1 MKRVGII
8 FFLLL
13 GVSEQRFA
21 AEARAR
27 PTASAG
33 AIASSGYQLAFVDAD
48 VKRVVDA
55 VLGAMLSADYSVD
68 PKVQGN
74 VTLRTTKPVPRDQLI
89 PLLESA
95 LAPLDAV
102 ILADGSTYRVVP
114 RENARKGARFSADG
128 DVSSGP
134 AGFATE
140 VVELKNASAREMS
153 KLLEQFLGKE
163 VVAATNTARN
173 QILITGTGE
182 ERGAAKALIA
192 RFDVDSLAS
201 MNFEFRKLEN
211 VDPDTLAGEL
221 EKIFQPPLDIIGSR
235 VKLVPLPRLRSIL
248 LIAANRADFDRV
260 IPWIQRLD
268 AGGAGKPKLYSYAVQ
283 NGLARDLATSLQAVL
298 GTGSSS
304 TSAASTSIQPA
315 STGVSEEASST
326 RVTTSAPPPATNL
339 TSLYSSQSPE
349 ENGPRIVPNEANN
362 SLLIY
367 ATGEQYEFI
376 REVLEKVD
384 QPSAQVLI
392 EATLAEVTL
401 SDDLSYGI
409 DWRKIDG
416 SSTFTQ
422 SRNSSGVPASIFP
435 GFSYSYIGS
444 SARAVLNTLQSKT
457 NVRVLSSPRLL
468 VLNNQTASLQVG
480 DQVPLVTQQ
489 AQSVSAAG
497 APIVNTVELRDTGV
511 ILKVTPR
518 VNESGSIILD
528 IEQEVSDAVPTTTSG
543 ISSPTIQ
550 QRKLASTV
558 STRSGQM
565 IALGGLIRDRV
576 TRGKSGIPLL
586 SQIPLVGAAFG
597 THTKRGDRTEL
608 IILLTPTV
616 MRSPEEIRSTVNE
629 LIDHLDMARPLVDRA
644 KLRQVGAPRP
654 AQ

>member
-1 MKRVGII
+1 MKRLTFV
-8 FFLLL
+8 LLL
-13 GVSEQRFA
+13 AGVSAPGLAATPHARPSSSAAA
-21 AEARAR
+21 AESR
-27 PTASAG
+27 
-33 AIASSGYQLAFVDAD
+33 GYQLAFVDAD

-55 VLGAMLSADYSVD
+55 VLGAMLSVDYSVD
-68 PKVQGN
+68 PKVEGN
-74 VTLRTTKPVPRDQLI
+74 VTLRTTKPVSRDALI

-95 LAPLDAV
+95 LAPLNAV
-102 ILADGSTYRVVP
+102 IVADGSTYRVVP
-114 RENARKGARFSADG
+114 RESARTSARFAGDG
-128 DVSSGP
+128 DTSSGP

-163 VVAATNTARN
+163 VVAGTSVARN

-182 ERGAAKALIA
+182 ERAAAKALIA

-268 AGGAGKPKLYSYAVQ
+268 SGGAGKPKLYSYAVQ
-283 NGLARDLATSLQAVL
+283 NGLARDLARSLQAVL
-298 GTGSSS
+298 GTGGSSS
-304 TSAASTSIQPA
+304 TAITSTTVQPVSTNGSEAARS
-315 STGVSEEASST
+315 
-326 RVTTSAPPPATNL
+326 RVAEAPPPPESSA
-339 TSLYSSQSPE
+339 TSLYSTQSPE

-384 QPSAQVLI
+384 QPAAQVLI

-401 SDDLSYGI
+401 SNDLSYGI
-409 DWRKIDG
+409 DWRKLDG
-416 SSTFTQ
+416 NDTITLSS
-422 SRNSSGVPASIFP
+422 NSGGVPASIFP
-435 GFSYSYIGS
+435 GFSYSYVGS

-457 NVRVLSSPRLL
+457 NVRVLSAPRLL

-528 IEQEVSDAVPTTTSG
+528 IDQEVSDAVPTTSSG

-550 QRKLASTV
+550 QRKLSSTV

-576 TRGKSGIPLL
+576 TRGKSGVPLL

-597 THTKRGDRTEL
+597 THSTRNDRTEL

-616 MRSPEEIRSTVNE
+616 MRSPEEIRATVNE
-629 LIDHLDMARPLVDRA
+629 LIDHLDLARPLVERA

-654 AQ
+654 TQ

>member
-1 MKRVGII
+1 MKRLALVLWLLAGISDES
-8 FFLLL
+8 L
-13 GVSEQRFA
+13 A
-21 AEARAR
+21 APAR
-27 PTASAG
+27 PRLTSTTAESR
-33 AIASSGYQLAFVDAD
+33 GYQLAFVDAD

-55 VLGAMLSADYSVD
+55 VLGAMLGVDYSID
-68 PKVQGN
+68 PKVEGN
-74 VTLRTTKPVPRDQLI
+74 VTLRTTKPVSRNALI

-95 LAPLDAV
+95 LAPLNAV
-102 ILADGSTYRVVP
+102 IQADGSAYRVVP
-114 RENARKGARFSADG
+114 RDSARMGAHFPTEG
-128 DVSSGP
+128 DAISGP
-134 AGFATE
+134 TGFATE

-163 VVAATNTARN
+163 VVGGTNVARN

-182 ERGAAKALIA
+182 ERAAAKALIA

-268 AGGAGKPKLYSYAVQ
+268 SGGAGKPKLYSYAVQ
-283 NGLARDLATSLQAVL
+283 NGLARDLARSLQAVL
-298 GTGSSS
+298 GTGGSSS
-304 TSAASTSIQPA
+304 TSFTSTTVQPA
-315 STGVSEEASST
+315 SASGQAAAGRAVEA
-326 RVTTSAPPPATNL
+326 APPPEGSAN
-339 TSLYSSQSPE
+339 SLYSLQSPE

-362 SLLIY
+362 ALLIY

-376 REVLEKVD
+376 RDVLEKID
-384 QPSAQVLI
+384 QPAAQVLI

-401 SDDLSYGI
+401 SNDLSYGI
-409 DWRKIDG
+409 DWRKLDG
-416 SSTFTQ
+416 NDTISLSS
-422 SRNSSGVPASIFP
+422 NSSGIPASIFP
-435 GFSYSYIGS
+435 GFSYSYVGS

-457 NVRVLSSPRLL
+457 NVRVLSAPRLL

-528 IEQEVSDAVPTTTSG
+528 IDQEVSDAVPTTTSG

-550 QRKLASTV
+550 QRKLSSTV

-576 TRGKSGIPLL
+576 TRGKSGVPLL

-597 THTKRGDRTEL
+597 THTTRGDRTEL

-629 LIDHLDMARPLVDRA
+629 LIDHLDLARPLVDRA

-654 AQ
+654 TQ

>member
-1 MKRVGII
+1 MKRLALV
-8 FFLLL
+8 LLL
-13 GVSEQRFA
+13 SIGVSQQSLAVSPRGRQSSTA
-21 AEARAR
+21 TSAESR
-27 PTASAG
+27 
-33 AIASSGYQLAFVDAD
+33 GYQLAFVDAD

-55 VLGAMLSADYSVD
+55 VLGAMLSVDYSID
-68 PKVQGN
+68 PKVEGN
-74 VTLRTTKPVPRDQLI
+74 VTLRTTKPVSRDALI

-95 LAPLDAV
+95 LAPLNAV
-102 ILADGSTYRVVP
+102 ILAEGSNYRVVP
-114 RENARKGARFSADG
+114 RESARSGARFSGG
-128 DVSSGP
+128 DAASGP
-134 AGFATE
+134 TGFATE
-140 VVELKNASAREMS
+140 VIELKNASAREMS

-163 VVAATNTARN
+163 VVGGTNVVRN

-182 ERGAAKALIA
+182 ERAAAKALIA

-283 NGLARDLATSLQAVL
+283 NGLARDLARSLQAVL
-298 GTGSSS
+298 GTGGSSS
-304 TSAASTSIQPA
+304 TAFTSTTVQPA
-315 STGVSEEASST
+315 NTSNGDAAPARTEAA
-326 RVTTSAPPPATNL
+326 APPPESNV
-339 TSLYSSQSPE
+339 TSLYSSQTPQ
-349 ENGPRIVPNEANN
+349 ENGPRIVPNQANN

-376 REVLEKVD
+376 REVLEKID

-401 SDDLSYGI
+401 SNDLRYGV
-409 DWRKIDG
+409 DWRKLEGNDTITL
-416 SSTFTQ
+416 SN
-422 SRNSSGVPASIFP
+422 NSGGVPASIFP

-457 NVRVLSSPRLL
+457 NVRVLSAPRLL

-528 IEQEVSDAVPTTTSG
+528 IDQEVSDAVPTTTSG

-550 QRKLASTV
+550 QRKLSSTV

-565 IALGGLIRDRV
+565 IALGGLIRDRT

-597 THTKRGDRTEL
+597 THSTRNDRTEL

-629 LIDHLDMARPLVDRA
+629 LIDHLDLARPLVDRA
-644 KLRQVGAPRP
+644 RLRQVGAPRP